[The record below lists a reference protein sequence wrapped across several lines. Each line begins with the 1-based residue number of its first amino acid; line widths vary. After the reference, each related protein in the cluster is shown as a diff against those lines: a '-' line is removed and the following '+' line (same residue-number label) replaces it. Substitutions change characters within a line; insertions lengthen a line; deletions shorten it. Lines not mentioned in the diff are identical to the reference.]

1 MEISFFM
8 VSKGDGGVEI
18 GSGSARWQCY
28 ASGYVIV
35 SWHCHG
41 VEMDDVVMSGI
52 GNTSTVNGRGGGFC
66 GDEVFQIYGG
76 VMMGGSRR
84 GQWFFDQRLQWGLTI
99 PQYLSPKTFTHLKAY
114 GGTQPSLAL
123 HTHPGVIFQL
133 WSNIVACLI
142 ISSPIWSSY
151 EMVKSLSITRFAA
164 EVFHGLQEQV
174 TTTASR
180 SHKLL
185 VRVQQI
191 EAALPLLEKSI
202 LAQRSHIH
210 FAYTAGT
217 ALKQSRSFI
226 ESSGF
231 AGSNWHASIPNE
243 QNHFIYH
250 DLPRFIMDSYEE
262 CRDPPR
268 LHLLDKFDTG
278 GLGSCLKRYSDP
290 TFFRRASVGSDEAN
304 AEKAQRDKARKIKKK
319 RSLQRNG
326 ELSRS
331 ASISNRSGRV
341 QYTSANVRGQTS
353 PSRTVSTVDMALKSD
368 LGDHSN
374 SFDSRTGSG
383 YIECVFH
390 LSSPIQPEEQ
400 QPKGSSSGLKMQSHD
415 TFDSASPDGQTKLLE
430 NGFPHNSPQKQ
441 TGCSSSCVTWD
452 EKTEIVEPKGQE
464 SDGDE
469 ASEMLPT
476 ICNLETQER
485 APVSIR
491 NVDEMDILLVD
502 DPVSIRNVDEM
513 DILLV
518 DENSPKSIS
527 GGNQI
532 DEIESETDN
541 YMDALNTIDSESEN
555 DFDCQ
560 TKREVEQYSSHFN
573 NEGTEDRD
581 NKTLGSEHHPSDL
594 ESCTASHSSSN
605 QGMSLNSPNSVP
617 SVCLVH
623 EQPTLIAGK
632 SPLLRAHQSLRQGP
646 TDDKVR
652 SSFCESQ
659 ESSADV
665 SSVHSV
671 KFWTNGG
678 LLGLEPSKP
687 PDFSVSNAVVENSV
701 CIEKDLAS
709 KCSTSRPGDQED
721 GVSIKRKSWGF
732 SSAGLDTKP
741 EKLSDSHQSA
751 RFGHAHEQG
760 LNVAGPV
767 TPRTELPVVPD
778 ETGSIETNKENNEN
792 SSRGFGLGHT
802 LLINGFRRN
811 VSLVQDEKSEPAS
824 SAKSSAFE
832 ETSGH
837 QSVSY
842 QTYPETDFK
851 KQFGRESPINSLSSS
866 PPLEQMKIS
875 FHPINGFETSKLKL
889 KFPDGS
895 HCNESI
901 RDMFPSF
908 QLVPDPATPL
918 HDIDFDS
925 DDDTFCRSSPCMSDD
940 CLSHHS
946 ESNSEQWECGETLIN
961 KDHELYDALCR
972 ISSTESVSSSQELE
986 GVAHGTIR
994 ADSGHLQMVWNLL
1007 SLESMP
1013 PPPPL
1018 PPLQWRA
1025 LKPDSDMAEEKQYV
1039 ISEALDHLFD
1049 LKLLESTD
1057 SQHSEPVLA
1066 RQQQNVEAN
1075 ACKPKS
1081 NVIEKQDRQKSNGQK
1096 EVNEA
1101 ANGKKMD
1108 EREDF
1113 LEQIRTKSF
1122 SLRRTA
1128 TPRLTV
1134 MPTPATNVS
1143 VTAILEKANAIR
1155 QAVGSDDGEDD
1166 DNWSDT

>member
-1 MEISFFM
+1 MPLVRVE
-8 VSKGDGGVEI
+8 VRNEYGLGLHELYGDANREDPKAVLDGVAVA
-18 GSGSARWQCY
+18 GL
-28 ASGYVIV
+28 V
-35 SWHCHG
+35 
-41 VEMDDVVMSGI
+41 GI
-52 GNTSTVNGRGGGFC
+52 LRQL
-66 GDEVFQIYGG
+66 GD
-76 VMMGGSRR
+76 
-84 GQWFFDQRLQWGLTI
+84 
-99 PQYLSPKTFTHLKAY
+99 
-114 GGTQPSLAL
+114 LA
-123 HTHPGVIFQL
+123 
-133 WSNIVACLI
+133 
-142 ISSPIWSSY
+142 
-151 EMVKSLSITRFAA
+151 EFAA

-210 FAYTAGT
+210 FAYT
-217 ALKQSRSFI
+217 
-226 ESSGF
+226 

-491 NVDEMDILLVD
+491 NVDKMDILLVD

-632 SPLLRAHQSLRQGP
+632 SPPSESSPVIEASADFLDGSKRESVISNLSSSTSPISNSQGP

-687 PDFSVSNAVVENSV
+687 PDFSVSNAVNPDSRPSTCSVMQTGDPRSGKLDRLVENSV

-792 SSRGFGLGHT
+792 SSRGFGLGHA
-802 LLINGFRRN
+802 LLVNGFRRN

-994 ADSGHLQMVWNLL
+994 ADSGHIANGVEPSQSGLL
-1007 SLESMP
+1007 LDLPSFDAVNPLLKQEIKDDSDPRVLLEVQYPKESMP

>member
-1 MEISFFM
+1 MPLVRVE
-8 VSKGDGGVEI
+8 VRNEYGLGLHELYGDANREDPKAVLDGVAVA
-18 GSGSARWQCY
+18 GL
-28 ASGYVIV
+28 V
-35 SWHCHG
+35 
-41 VEMDDVVMSGI
+41 GI
-52 GNTSTVNGRGGGFC
+52 LRQL
-66 GDEVFQIYGG
+66 GD
-76 VMMGGSRR
+76 
-84 GQWFFDQRLQWGLTI
+84 
-99 PQYLSPKTFTHLKAY
+99 
-114 GGTQPSLAL
+114 LA
-123 HTHPGVIFQL
+123 
-133 WSNIVACLI
+133 
-142 ISSPIWSSY
+142 
-151 EMVKSLSITRFAA
+151 EFAA

-210 FAYTAGT
+210 FAYT
-217 ALKQSRSFI
+217 
-226 ESSGF
+226 

-476 ICNLETQER
+476 IW
-485 APVSIR
+485 
-491 NVDEMDILLVD
+491 
-502 DPVSIRNVDEM
+502 
-513 DILLV
+513 
-518 DENSPKSIS
+518 
-527 GGNQI
+527 NQI

-617 SVCLVH
+617 SVESVISNLSSS
-623 EQPTLIAGK
+623 T
-632 SPLLRAHQSLRQGP
+632 SPISNSQGP

-687 PDFSVSNAVVENSV
+687 PDFSVS
-701 CIEKDLAS
+701 
-709 KCSTSRPGDQED
+709 
-721 GVSIKRKSWGF
+721 
-732 SSAGLDTKP
+732 
-741 EKLSDSHQSA
+741 
-751 RFGHAHEQG
+751 
-760 LNVAGPV
+760 
-767 TPRTELPVVPD
+767 
-778 ETGSIETNKENNEN
+778 
-792 SSRGFGLGHT
+792 
-802 LLINGFRRN
+802 
-811 VSLVQDEKSEPAS
+811 
-824 SAKSSAFE
+824 AFE

-851 KQFGRESPINSLSSS
+851 KQFG
-866 PPLEQMKIS
+866 
-875 FHPINGFETSKLKL
+875 H
-889 KFPDGS
+889 
-895 HCNESI
+895 
-901 RDMFPSF
+901 MFPSF

-994 ADSGHLQMVWNLL
+994 ADSGHIANGVEPSQSGLL
-1007 SLESMP
+1007 LDLPSFDAVNPLLKQEIKDDSDPRVLLEVQYPKESMP

>member
-1 MEISFFM
+1 M
-8 VSKGDGGVEI
+8 VSKVMVVWKSEVGQLG
-18 GSGSARWQCY
+18 GSAMLL
-28 ASGYVIV
+28 VMFIV
-35 SWHCHG
+35 LWHCHG
-41 VEMDDVVMSGI
+41 VEMDDVVMAGI

-76 VMMGGSRR
+76 VMMGGNRR
-84 GQWFFDQRLQWGLTI
+84 GNGFLTRCPGI
-99 PQYLSPKTFTHLKAY
+99 RYFAYLKSTIHHLLCPTLY
-114 GGTQPSLAL
+114 
-123 HTHPGVIFQL
+123 
-133 WSNIVACLI
+133 NLI
-142 ISSPIWSSY
+142 CCRGFSWLTGASD
-151 EMVKSLSITRFAA
+151 
-164 EVFHGLQEQV
+164 
-174 TTTASR
+174 TTASR

-191 EAALPLLEKSI
+191 EAALPLLRSPYWPKEATYI
-202 LAQRSHIH
+202 LLTLLVRLCPIGMMMCDGANPSTCKLSHLVH
-210 FAYTAGT
+210 VCDHLADSLGS
-217 ALKQSRSFI
+217 KQFRSFI

-331 ASISNRSGRV
+331 ASIRIAV
-341 QYTSANVRGQTS
+341 A
-353 PSRTVSTVDMALKSD
+353 
-368 LGDHSN
+368 
-374 SFDSRTGSG
+374 
-383 YIECVFH
+383 
-390 LSSPIQPEEQ
+390 EQ

-632 SPLLRAHQSLRQGP
+632 SPPSESSPVIEASADFLDGSKRESVISNLSSSTSPISNSQGP

-687 PDFSVSNAVVENSV
+687 PDFSVSNAVNPDSRPSTCSVMQTGDPRSGKLDRLVENSV

-792 SSRGFGLGHT
+792 SSRGFGLGHA
-802 LLINGFRRN
+802 LLINGFQRN

-851 KQFGRESPINSLSSS
+851 KQFG
-866 PPLEQMKIS
+866 
-875 FHPINGFETSKLKL
+875 H
-889 KFPDGS
+889 
-895 HCNESI
+895 
-901 RDMFPSF
+901 
-908 QLVPDPATPL
+908 PATPL

-994 ADSGHLQMVWNLL
+994 ADSGHIANGVEPSQSGLL
-1007 SLESMP
+1007 LDLPSFDAVNPLLKQEIKDDSDPRVLLEVQYPKESMP

-1066 RQQQNVEAN
+1066 RQQQN
-1075 ACKPKS
+1075 
-1081 NVIEKQDRQKSNGQK
+1081 KQDRQKSNGQK

>member
-1 MEISFFM
+1 MPLVRVE
-8 VSKGDGGVEI
+8 VRNEYGLGLHELYGDANREDPKAVLDGVAVA
-18 GSGSARWQCY
+18 GL
-28 ASGYVIV
+28 V
-35 SWHCHG
+35 
-41 VEMDDVVMSGI
+41 GI
-52 GNTSTVNGRGGGFC
+52 LRQL
-66 GDEVFQIYGG
+66 GD
-76 VMMGGSRR
+76 
-84 GQWFFDQRLQWGLTI
+84 
-99 PQYLSPKTFTHLKAY
+99 
-114 GGTQPSLAL
+114 LA
-123 HTHPGVIFQL
+123 
-133 WSNIVACLI
+133 
-142 ISSPIWSSY
+142 
-151 EMVKSLSITRFAA
+151 EFAA

-210 FAYTAGT
+210 FAYT
-217 ALKQSRSFI
+217 
-226 ESSGF
+226 

-617 SVCLVH
+617 SVESVISNLSSS
-623 EQPTLIAGK
+623 T
-632 SPLLRAHQSLRQGP
+632 SPISNSQGP

-687 PDFSVSNAVVENSV
+687 PDFSV
-701 CIEKDLAS
+701 
-709 KCSTSRPGDQED
+709 
-721 GVSIKRKSWGF
+721 
-732 SSAGLDTKP
+732 
-741 EKLSDSHQSA
+741 
-751 RFGHAHEQG
+751 
-760 LNVAGPV
+760 
-767 TPRTELPVVPD
+767 
-778 ETGSIETNKENNEN
+778 
-792 SSRGFGLGHT
+792 
-802 LLINGFRRN
+802 
-811 VSLVQDEKSEPAS
+811 
-824 SAKSSAFE
+824 SAFE

-994 ADSGHLQMVWNLL
+994 ADSGHIANGVEPSQSGLL
-1007 SLESMP
+1007 LDLPSFDAVNPLLKQEIKDDSDPRVLLEVQYPKESMP